1 MQMATSL
8 TRFEVQLPLFA
19 DGTSQ
24 ANAVNTFLSNVLT
37 LCPYIQNDGYI
48 HQQDGVTVTQV
59 RLVYGLITTLQQAAA
74 LAFLVTLNTSL
85 GQNVLCTINTVSS
98 EP

>member
-1 MQMATSL
+1 MATNL

-24 ANAVNTFLSNVLT
+24 QTAVNQFLTNVNT
-37 LCPYIQNDGYI
+37 LCDLILSTTYVNKVNG
-48 HQQDGVTVTQV
+48 TQV
-59 RLVYGLITTLQQAAA
+59 YTQLVYGLITTAQQATA
-74 LAFLVTLNTSL
+74 LGFLNTLNTAL
-85 GQNVLCTINTVSS
+85 GFNVLCTINTVTS

>member
-1 MQMATSL
+1 MATNL

-24 ANAVNTFLSNVLT
+24 QTAVNQFLANVNT
-37 LCPYIQNDGYI
+37 LCDIILSTTYVNKTNGSQVY
-48 HQQDGVTVTQV
+48 TQ
-59 RLVYGLITTLQQAAA
+59 LAYGLITTAQQATA
-74 LAFLVTLNTSL
+74 LGFLNTLNTAL
-85 GQNVLCTINTVSS
+85 GFNVLCTINTVTS